1 MDNPI
6 YSNANMLKLWIHCL
20 LKASH
25 AEHKLLVGNQMV
37 VLEKG
42 QFVTGRDALSEEFNK
57 GAKSDEVVAARTLW
71 RWLKN
76 FETWEML
83 SIKSTT
89 KYSVVTV
96 FNWSSYQGNDQQVSN
111 RCPTDVQQVSTNN
124 NVNNVNKENKKDM
137 SNQQADQFEIWWNL
151 YGKKEG
157 RAKCEKKF
165 NQLVKKYGH
174 EIIEQG
180 TKRYLH
186 HREQLK
192 TTGNFVPQ
200 QKNPL
205 TFLNGEHFNDEF
217 ETVAQVASTTSAT
230 VYKSFEFDNNRGE
243 D

>member
-42 QFVTGRDALSEEFNK
+42 QFVTGRDSLSEEFNK

-96 FNWSSYQGNDQQVSN
+96 FNWSSYQGGDQQVSSK
-111 RCPTDVQQVSTNN
+111 CPTDVQQVSTNN

-151 YGKKEG
+151 YDKKEG

-165 NQLVKKYGH
+165 NQLVKKYGY
-174 EIIEQG
+174 ETIEQG
-180 TKRYLH
+180 T
-186 HREQLK
+186 
-192 TTGNFVPQ
+192 
-200 QKNPL
+200 
-205 TFLNGEHFNDEF
+205 
-217 ETVAQVASTTSAT
+217 
-230 VYKSFEFDNNRGE
+230 NR
-243 D
+243 